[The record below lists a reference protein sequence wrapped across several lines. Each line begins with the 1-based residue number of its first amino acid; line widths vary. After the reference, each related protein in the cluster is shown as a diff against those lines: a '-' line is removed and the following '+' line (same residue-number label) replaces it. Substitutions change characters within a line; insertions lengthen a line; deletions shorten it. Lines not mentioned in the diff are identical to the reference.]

1 MHFVKR
7 LFLLVALLPV
17 LALAQSYPSPTFQNV
32 TVLGTLSAPA
42 PTFTTPV
49 TVPSGGTGVATL
61 TAHGPLLG
69 QGTSAVTAVAPGTS
83 GLPLLSGGAS
93 ADPTYSA
100 LGLTA
105 LATQAAN
112 TVLANVTGSPASP
125 TAVTITGCNG
135 AAQAL
140 QYTNASGFGCNS
152 TIATSGA
159 NANITS
165 LTGLT
170 TPISV
175 GQGGTGATTS
185 TGSGAVVLGT
195 SPTIATPTISSPV
208 ITGTATVGAASFYPT
223 VGTNAALQALSTVTT
238 STVTRLGFYSVGD
251 APPLVYTASGS
262 ACSLNAGNGDNGSQV
277 KSADS
282 KCWIANLG
290 FGEADVREWGA
301 KHDNVNDDTSA
312 IQAASNFLIASGGGV
327 IYVPQGA
334 YKTTSTITLGAH
346 VSIRGD
352 GELVSTFYPTTAVTG
367 AVFSY
372 LPGTFTTSNIV
383 ISDIGVL
390 GNATTINA
398 FSFQNLTFV
407 TLQRVYMDSFTN
419 SAQVHVKYVNV
430 EDGVIAGCAFMSIH
444 GNGAQLSTN
453 SNNITIRESTFNAAG
468 AAAVG
473 ISLDNTTENTVIQ
486 GNNFEGASVG
496 NVGVIAG
503 GTINTYIVAN
513 YFEYWTGACITA
525 NSGSAYNLRISDN
538 FMLATS
544 AATAD
549 AVLNSTND
557 RMTLEN
563 NYLVGLGNASI
574 TTIGFYVDGSTNV
587 WARGNKSGGSST
599 AIVHIGGAS
608 QSAPDYTPV
617 VQVAQSLAFLATLP
631 IDANKGSAIFVG
643 ALTGNITIGAPS
655 NGVIGQTL
663 TINFL
668 QDGTGGRT
676 VTWNAVF
683 VRNSWSDSGNAAN
696 TRSSISF
703 MCLDG
708 TNWVEIAQK
717 NWS

>member
-1 MHFVKR
+1 MHDAAVATVFYFWEHGMGQFVANNKAGRRRYAMEQWGCSMHFVKR
-7 LFLLVALLPV
+7 LLLLVALFP
-17 LALAQSYPSPTFQNV
+17 ALSFAQTYPSPTFQNL
-32 TVLGTLSAPA
+32 TVLGTY
-42 PTFTTPV
+42 T
-49 TVPSGGTGVATL
+49 GTI
-61 TAHGPLLG
+61 
-69 QGTSAVTAVAPGTS
+69 
-83 GLPLLSGGAS
+83 GAS
-93 ADPTYSA
+93 N
-100 LGLTA
+100 
-105 LATQAAN
+105 LASQAAN
-112 TVLANVTGSPASP
+112 TILANATGSSASP
-125 TAVTITGCNG
+125 AAVAITGCNG

-140 QYTNASGFGCNS
+140 QYTTSGGTSAFGCNS
-152 TIATSGA
+152 SIATSGA

-223 VGTNAALQALSTVTT
+223 VATNAALQALSTATT
-238 STVTRLGFYSVGD
+238 PTVTRLGFYSVGD

-301 KHDNVNDDTSA
+301 KHDNVNDDTSS

-327 IYVPQGA
+327 IYVPQGS

-513 YFEYWTGACITA
+513 YFEFWTGACITA

-549 AVLNSTND
+549 AVLNSAND

-563 NYLVGLGNASI
+563 NYLVGLGNAGV
-574 TTIGFYVDGSTNV
+574 TPIGFYVGTSTNV

-599 AIVHIGGAS
+599 AVINVNGVSQAS
-608 QSAPDYTPV
+608 PDYTPV
-617 VQVAQSLAFLATLP
+617 VQVTQFLAYSASLP
-631 IDANKGSAIFVG
+631 VDASKGSAIFVNISTG
-643 ALTGNITIGAPS
+643 LPGNITIGAPS
-655 NGVIGQTL
+655 NGVVGQTL
-663 TINFL
+663 TFNFV

-683 VRNSWSDSGNAAN
+683 VRNSWSDSGNTAN